1 MNLNDKLVFR
11 ISLVLTIVVCILVI
25 LLNRRLLSPPSDF
38 PDFIYRLPLLHAII
52 NGSCSLLLIASLSAI
67 KAKKVALHK
76 RLNLTAFFLSVVF
89 LLSYVTYHFLVP
101 ETSYGGEG
109 FLKYLYYTI
118 LITHIVGAAVVLPL
132 ILLSFWHGLQN
143 QVEKHKKVVR
153 FSYPIWLYVTT
164 TGVIIYL
171 MISPFYSF

>member
-11 ISLVLTIVVCILVI
+11 ISLVLTIVVCILVV
-25 LLNRRLLSPPSDF
+25 LLNRRLLSPPTDF
-38 PDFIYRLPLLHAII
+38 PDFVYRLPLLHAII
-52 NGSCSLLLIASLSAI
+52 NGSCSLLLIASLRAI
-67 KAKKVALHK
+67 KAKKIALHK
-76 RLNLTAFFLSVVF
+76 KLNLSAFFLSVVF

-101 ETSYGGEG
+101 ETSYGGDG

-118 LITHIVGAAVVLPL
+118 LITHIIGAAVVLPL

-143 QVEKHKKVVR
+143 QVEKHKKIVR

>member
-109 FLKYLYYTI
+109 FLKYLYYFI
-118 LITHIVGAAVVLPL
+118 LITHIIGAAVVLPL

>member
-11 ISLVLTIVVCILVI
+11 ISMVLTIVVCILVI

-76 RLNLTAFFLSVVF
+76 RLNLSAFFLSVVF

-109 FLKYLYYTI
+109 FLKYLYYSI
-118 LITHIVGAAVVLPL
+118 LITHIIGAAVVLPL
-132 ILLSFWHGLQN
+132 ILLSFWYGLQN

>member
-11 ISLVLTIVVCILVI
+11 ISLVLTIVVCILVV

-52 NGSCSLLLIASLSAI
+52 NGTCSLLLIASLSAI
-67 KAKKVALHK
+67 KAKKIALHK

-153 FSYPIWLYVTT
+153 FSFPIWLYVTT
-164 TGVIIYL
+164 TGVIIYF

>member
-1 MNLNDKLVFR
+1 MNDKLVFR
-11 ISLVLTIVVCILVI
+11 ISLILTVVVCVLVVV
-25 LLNRRLLSPPSDF
+25 LNRRLITPPSDF

-52 NGSCSLLLIASLSAI
+52 NGTCSVLLIASLRAI
-67 KAKKVALHK
+67 KAKKVATHK
-76 RLNLTAFFLSVVF
+76 KLNLTAFFLSVVF

-109 FLKYLYYTI
+109 TLKYIYYFI

-143 QVEKHKKVVR
+143 QVDKHKKVVR
-153 FSYPIWLYVTT
+153 FSFPIWLYVTT

-171 MISPFYSF
+171 MISPFYQF